1 MFNLRQFLV
10 RSLAHHRRV
19 HIAVALGVAAATA
32 VLCGALL
39 VGDSVR
45 ASLQHL
51 VLDRFGRIDD
61 VLVVDRFFRQELA
74 SELLTRS
81 AWSSSEAAPHDAL
94 HESIVPAVLLMGGTV
109 ERAESSGSSETASS
123 TDDSK
128 LTGSAS
134 DSAAISASRAGARRA
149 TQVQILGV
157 DAAFWDLSPATA
169 RRPTLPQGEQVVLN
183 QPLADELGAKI
194 GDTVV
199 LRLPGANQVPADSPL
214 GRKTDR
220 IRSLAELKVVD
231 IIPAEGLGRFS
242 LRSTQRPTLTI
253 FLPLE
258 LAQQAVEQT
267 GRVNA
272 MFAVRKPH
280 SATPASSTDAI
291 PVPADLADLG
301 LKITRVEREFK
312 SPEGGK
318 SETVYAYFHLSSDR
332 LLIDEQAARAAM
344 EAWRDFSPQPTLTYL
359 ANTIAKVSPD
369 ATASAEAKTETTSA
383 AGQSPSTRRP
393 GIPYSMI
400 SAIDSNEALGPLRG
414 DDGQPLPP
422 LGDQEIALTSWAAND
437 LGVKPGDKIRV
448 TWFEPETTHGETR
461 ETSAEFTLR
470 AIVPLVEPTQG
481 YRRNRLPVFD
491 KRPTEANDPDL
502 TPTVEGVTDQ
512 ESIDKWDPPFPYE
525 PKRMRAQDDQYWSRH
540 RTTPKAYVSA
550 KTGARLWKSRF
561 GSLTS
566 IRVPARAG
574 VTEDELRRRLF
585 EQFAKDQVRLGMEW
599 LPLKQRGLDASKGTT
614 PFDALFL
621 SLSFF
626 VIGAALLLVGLL
638 YRLGLERRA
647 AEIGLLAAVGWS
659 IRRITRALVIE
670 GIIVAAVGAVIGVVA
685 GLGYAWLMVTGLK
698 TWWVGAISTPFLE
711 LAITPRSLL
720 VGYASGVVVS
730 ALVTYFTLRALR
742 KAPVRPLLA
751 GTFTAEVANATGAG
765 SSSRRDRSRWVLWAL
780 VVGTLASSGSAFG
793 LSGEA
798 RAGAFVAGGMCLLGT
813 LLMLVWRWFQRA
825 GGMAHNTSRFNLPW
839 LAARNAGRN
848 PSRSTLTIGL
858 VATACFLIVSMSAF
872 RLQPTA
878 TGVGGFDL
886 IAESAQPIFVD
897 LNSPQAREDLW
908 GEQASALQGVGIFA
922 WRVQPGDDASCN
934 NLYQATQPRVLGVSA
949 AFVEDQDRVEG
960 PRFGWAAT
968 AADNDAT
975 RKNPWRLLSTYVGQ
989 EPHDFS
995 RGATAVPVVLDM
1007 NTALYSLHLYGGV
1020 GQEFEI
1026 TYSDGQTIRFRVA
1039 GLLSN
1044 SVLQGSLMI
1053 DERQFTKLFPE
1064 VSGYRHFLVRTGESR
1079 AAAVAQQLEE
1089 RLGDE
1094 GFDASDSRQ
1103 VLAAFL
1109 SVQNTYL
1116 STFQSLGALGLLL
1129 GTFGLATVQAR
1140 SVFERRGELA
1150 LLRATGFPQSRL
1162 NRLVLLEHAV
1172 LLLGGLTVGVVAAL
1186 GAVLPHGALGSAPA
1200 PWGELSLWLAC
1211 VLVVG
1216 LISGWIALRAM
1227 SRAPVIGALHGD

>member
-1 MFNLRQFLV
+1 MLTLRQFLL
-10 RSLAHHRRV
+10 RSLAHHRRL
-19 HIAVALGVAAATA
+19 HLSVACGVAAATA

-45 ASLQHL
+45 ASLRHL

-74 SELLTRS
+74 DELSGPRD
-81 AWSSSEAAPHDAL
+81 PL
-94 HESIVPAVLLMGGTV
+94 HQQIVPAVLLMGGTV
-109 ERAESSGSSETASS
+109 ERAA
-123 TDDSK
+123 
-128 LTGSAS
+128 
-134 DSAAISASRAGARRA
+134 ARRA

-157 DAAFWDLSPATA
+157 EAAFWDLGPPGA
-169 RRPTLPQGEQVVLN
+169 RRPTHPMGDQVVLN
-183 QPLADELGAKI
+183 QPLADELGATI

-220 IRSLAELKVVD
+220 IRSLAELKVAD

-242 LRSTQRPTLTI
+242 LRSSQRPTLTI
-253 FLPLE
+253 YLPLE
-258 LAQQAVEQT
+258 LTQQAVEQQ

-272 MFAVRKPH
+272 LLAVRK
-280 SATPASSTDAI
+280 SDAIPAGAATDAI
-291 PVPADLADLG
+291 AVPADLADLG
-301 LKITRVEREFK
+301 LKITRVERVFTP
-312 SPEGGK
+312 PEGGDP
-318 SETVYAYFHLSSDR
+318 STVFAYFQLSSDR
-332 LLIDEQAARAAM
+332 LLIDAEAARAAL
-344 EAWRDFSPQPTLTYL
+344 EAWRDLSPQPTLTYL
-359 ANTIAKVSPD
+359 ANTIARMGP
-369 ATASAEAKTETTSA
+369 ATTTTPNAGDESQLAASETSE
-383 AGQSPSTRRP
+383 PRRQ

-400 SAIDSNEALGPLRG
+400 SAIDSTEALGPLRG
-414 DDGQPLPP
+414 EDGQPLPP
-422 LGDQEIALTSWAAND
+422 LGDQEIALTSWAARD
-437 LGVKPGDKIRV
+437 LGVKVGDSIRV
-448 TWFEPETTHGETR
+448 TWFEPETTHGETK

-470 AIVPLVEPTQG
+470 AIVPLVEPIQG
-481 YRRNRLPVFD
+481 FRRNRPSVFD
-491 KRPTEANDPDL
+491 QRPTEANDPDL

-525 PKRMRAQDDQYWSRH
+525 PKRMRAQDDQFWSRH

-550 KTGARLWKSRF
+550 STGQRLWKSRF

-566 IRVPARAG
+566 IRVPARAD
-574 VTEDELRRRLF
+574 VTEAELRQRLF
-585 EQFAKDQVRLGMEW
+585 AQLAKDQVRLGMEW
-599 LPLKQRGLDASKGTT
+599 LPLKQRGLAASQGTT

-638 YRLGLERRA
+638 YRIGLERRA
-647 AEIGLLAAVGWS
+647 AEIGLLAAVGWPL
-659 IRRITRALVIE
+659 RRITRALAAE
-670 GIIVAAVGAVIGVVA
+670 GILVAAAGAVLGVFGGV
-685 GLGYAWLMVTGLK
+685 GYAWLMVTGLK

-720 VGYASGVVVS
+720 IGYASGVVVS
-730 ALVTYFTLRALR
+730 ALVTFFTLRALR
-742 KAPVRPLLA
+742 KAPVRPLLSGQWTTSPA
-751 GTFTAEVANATGAG
+751 
-765 SSSRRDRSRWVLWAL
+765 SSPSASRRDRSRWVLVAL
-780 VVGTLASSGSAFG
+780 SLGALAASGSAFG

-798 RAGAFVAGGMCLLGT
+798 RAGAFVAGGMFLLGT
-813 LLMLVWRWFQRA
+813 MLLIVWRWFHGA
-825 GGMAHNTSRFNLPW
+825 GGSAANASRFTLPW

-848 PSRSTLTIGL
+848 PGRSTLTIGL

-886 IAESAQPIFVD
+886 IAESAQPVFVD
-897 LNSPQAREDLW
+897 LNSPQVRQDLW
-908 GEQASALQGVGIFA
+908 GEQASALEGVDIFA

-949 AFVEDQDRVEG
+949 AFVQDQDRVAG
-960 PRFGWAAT
+960 PKFGWAAT
-968 AADNDAT
+968 AASDDAK
-975 RKNPWRLLSTYVGQ
+975 RQNPWRLLGATEEQPPPATG
-989 EPHDFS
+989 
-995 RGATAVPVVLDM
+995 GAATAVPVVLDM

-1026 TYSDGQTIRFRVA
+1026 TYGNGQTIRFRVV

-1053 DERQFTKLFPE
+1053 DERQFTRLFPD
-1064 VSGYRHFLVRTGESR
+1064 VSGYRHFLIRSGESR
-1079 AAAVAQQLEE
+1079 TIEVARRLEE

-1094 GFDASDSRQ
+1094 GLDATDSRQ
-1103 VLAAFL
+1103 ALAAFL
-1109 SVQNTYL
+1109 AVQNTYL

-1140 SVFERRGELA
+1140 SVLERRGELA
-1150 LLRATGFPQSRL
+1150 LLRAAGFPQSRL

-1172 LLLGGLTVGVVAAL
+1172 LLLGGLAVGVLSAL
-1186 GAVLPHGALGSAPA
+1186 GAVLPHGALGSASA
-1200 PWGELSLWLAC
+1200 PWGELSLWLGS

-1216 LISGWIALRAM
+1216 LVSGWVALRAM
-1227 SRAPVIGALHGD
+1227 SRAPVIGALRGD